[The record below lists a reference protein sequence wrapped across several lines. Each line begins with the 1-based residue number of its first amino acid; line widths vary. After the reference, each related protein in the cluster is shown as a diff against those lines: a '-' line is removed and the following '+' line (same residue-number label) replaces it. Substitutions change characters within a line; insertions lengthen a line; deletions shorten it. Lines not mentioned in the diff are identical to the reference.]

1 MTDWKEFENTWYH
14 KLYRAGVGSKAHCRA
29 CAIMITAIAN
39 ITSFKPDELDE
50 IIEQSKHYVRIYGL

>member
-14 KLYRAGVGSKAHCRA
+14 KLYSNGEGSKPYCRA

-39 ITSFKPDELDE
+39 ITSFKPEELDT
-50 IIEQSKHYVRIYGL
+50 IIENSRRYIETYGL